1 MRRTSFAGMHC
12 SIAQTLDVVGEW
24 WTPLIVRDV
33 YMGLHRFEDLAENLE
48 ISRNLLTRRLTDLVE
63 RGVLERRKYQDRP
76 VRHSYHLTEAG
87 TALVPALLMLMGWGD
102 RWATPPGGPP
112 VRLVHRDCGTQFT
125 PTVSCSC
132 CGEPVDPARV
142 DLFPGPGAADGPGT
156 HVLHRREQERSGATE
171 QTDRR
176 S

>member
-1 MRRTSFAGMHC
+1 MRRTSFAEMHC

-24 WTPLIVRDV
+24 WTPLILRDV

-48 ISRNLLTRRLTDLVE
+48 ISRNLLTRRLTDLVD

-87 TALVPALLMLMGWGD
+87 AELVPALLVLMAWGD
-102 RWATPPGGPP
+102 RRATPPGGPP
-112 VRLVHRDCGTQFT
+112 VRLVHRDCGGQFT

-132 CGEPVDPARV
+132 CGEPVGVDGV
-142 DLFPGPGAADGPGT
+142 DLLPGPGAADGPGT
-156 HVLHRREQERSGATE
+156 HVLHRREQQRAAAIE
-171 QTDRR
+171 QTG
-176 S
+176 